1 MLKRRRQ
8 QQRWQTCCKTSQYWT
23 WAVLGCSI
31 WALTKFPRGRLMILR
46 IRFKKKNFFFKAKC
60 VRCLTRSD
68 LIPLTRPSW
77 VCVHCRSLSSGSQSS
92 DHNRAQRY
100 TLCLSLSICAG
111 VFPAPWGTPP
121 ALPWVYPCCH
131 GNTLQ
136 SHRPKYPK
144 LRIISWRDVSE
155 RVPYRARRVS
165 AVLATAAAHSALDR
179 KVWLLTFEN
188 QVENWTLLSAVSV
201 TESKAHLNCTLN
213 QYATYSHKKTHFLL
227 CIFRRTPP
235 SPSFDC

>member
-1 MLKRRRQ
+1 MNLKLVGVWKSSKTFLDKLENAEKETTTATVANMLQNESVLDLSSVRMFNLSLDKIPEG
-8 QQRWQTCCKTSQYWT
+8 QTHDSSYQ
-23 WAVLGCSI
+23 I
-31 WALTKFPRGRLMILR
+31 
-46 IRFKKKNFFFKAKC
+46 KKKKLLQSKMCPLFDAF
-60 VRCLTRSD
+60 RSD
-68 LIPLTRPSW
+68 STHSTQLG
-77 VCVHCRSLSSGSQSS
+77 VCSLSQFIVWKSIFWPQQSAALHPVS
-92 DHNRAQRY
+92 
-100 TLCLSLSICAG
+100 LSLSICAG

-179 KVWLLTFEN
+179 KVWLLTFKKSG
-188 QVENWTLLSAVSV
+188 WKLDSALCCHTPRKQSSS
-201 TESKAHLNCTLN
+201 EL
-213 QYATYSHKKTHFLL
+213 YAKPICNLFS
-227 CIFRRTPP
+227 
-235 SPSFDC
+235 

>member
-1 MLKRRRQ
+1 MKLKRRRQ
-8 QQRWQTCCKTSQYWT
+8 RRRWQTCCKTSQYWT

-46 IRFKKKNFFFKAKC
+46 IRLKKKNFFKAT
-60 VRCLTRSD
+60 LFDAFRSD
-68 LIPLTRPSW
+68 STHSTQLG
-77 VCVHCRSLSSGSQSS
+77 VCSLSQFIVWKSIFWPQQSAAL
-92 DHNRAQRY
+92 HPVF
-100 TLCLSLSICAG
+100 SLSICAG
-111 VFPAPWGTPP
+111 VSPAPWGTPP

-144 LRIISWRDVSE
+144 LRIISWQDVSE
-155 RVPYRARRVS
+155 RVPYRTRRVS
-165 AVLATAAAHSALDR
+165 AVFATAAAHSALDR